1 MMVGVLIAGAVIVLL
16 VWIVPLRRRGIRG
29 IRLRGPKLSAILS
42 ASAAEDERERQRR
55 RGNVPPQVA
64 RDPAQDEPGRDEPG
78 REAPGQDA
86 PGQDAPGRDAPGQ
99 DEPGRDAPGG
109 ADGRDGHVL
118 AELEKNWEPGY
129 VERVEAFFRSRK
141 H

>member
-16 VWIVPLRRRGIRG
+16 VWIIPLRRRGIRG

-42 ASAAEDERERQRR
+42 ASVAEDESERKRR
-55 RGNVPPQVA
+55 RQRGNVPPQVA
-64 RDPAQDEPGRDEPG
+64 REPAGRDEP
-78 REAPGQDA
+78 D
-86 PGQDAPGRDAPGQ
+86 
-99 DEPGRDAPGG
+99 
-109 ADGRDGHVL
+109 DGDGHVL